1 MKKSNRDKVLA
12 LAVARVVRD
21 ISIVSGMIVLAAGF
35 LLIKV
40 ISG

>member
-1 MKKSNRDKVLA
+1 MPKDRNKILA

-21 ISIVSGMIVLAAGF
+21 ISIVSGMVVLAAGF
-35 LLIKV
+35 LLVKV

>member
-1 MKKSNRDKVLA
+1 MKKSNRNKILA

-21 ISIVSGMIVLAAGF
+21 ISIVSSMIVLAAGF
-35 LLIKV
+35 LLVKV